1 MVGIVLASHGDLA
14 AGIKQT
20 GSMVFGDQENVV
32 VVSLK
37 PSMGPDQFRAE
48 LEVAVAKLD
57 DQEQVLFLVD
67 LWGGTPFNQ
76 TSAFMDGHDTWAVV
90 TGLNLP
96 MLIEA
101 YSARF
106 DASNT
111 AHDIAKHI
119 VTEAKKGVRVKPES
133 LEPAEEKP
141 AAPQAAPQGSIP
153 PGTVLGDG
161 HIKIAAVRIDTRLL
175 HGQVA
180 TAWTKQV
187 KPTRI
192 IVVSDGVA
200 HDELRKTMI
209 SQAAPP
215 GVPANVVP
223 IKKMIEVSKDP
234 RFGATRAFLLFE
246 NPEDLLEC
254 IEGGV
259 DIKDVNIGSMAHSVG
274 KVVVNSA
281 VAMGAEDVK
290 TIEKLQSLG
299 VKFEVRKV
307 PSDSSDDI
315 DALLKKAKDE
325 LASAAQA

>member
-20 GSMVFGDQENVV
+20 GSMVFGDQPNVA
-32 VVSLK
+32 VVSLQ

-48 LEVAVAKLD
+48 LEKAVATLD

-76 TSAFMDGHDTWAVV
+76 SSAFIDGHDTWAIV

-106 DASNT
+106 DASKT
-111 AHDIAKHI
+111 AQEIATHL
-119 VTEAKKGVRVKPES
+119 VTEGKNGVRVKPES
-133 LEPAEEKP
+133 LEPEDEKP
-141 AAPQAAPQGSIP
+141 AAAAPAPAGAIP

-161 HIKIAAVRIDTRLL
+161 HIKFAGVRIDSRLL

-180 TAWTKQV
+180 TAWTKQLQ
-187 KPTRI
+187 PNRI

-200 HDELRKTMI
+200 HDNLRKTMI
-209 SQAAPP
+209 EQAAPP

-223 IKKMIEVSKDP
+223 ISKMCEVVNDT
-234 RFGATRAFLLFE
+234 RFGATKAFVIFE
-246 NPEDLLEC
+246 NPEDLLAC

-259 DIKDVNIGSMAHSVG
+259 DIKDVNIGSGPLRGQGRRHQRHRHG
-274 KVVVNSA
+274 Q
-281 VAMGAEDVK
+281 G
-290 TIEKLQSLG
+290 
-299 VKFEVRKV
+299 
-307 PSDSSDDI
+307 
-315 DALLKKAKDE
+315 
-325 LASAAQA
+325 